1 MSRPALR
8 GRRLPE
14 ERDRRRAARR
24 RAATG
29 WSSTGSHRGRPRP
42 TDCARPGGSIG
53 ARAQLQPA
61 VHAGLDCRTGLARED
76 RVQAKAA
83 LFPTLN
89 VLNQYIYTQGNGTP
103 SGVFVANDGV
113 HIYNE
118 QATVHAELFSFARKA
133 EYQRA
138 LAAEAAARA
147 RQDVAAR
154 GLVATVVQ
162 NYYGL
167 ITAQRHAVNA
177 RRSLEEARTFLD
189 ITQKQERGGEVA
201 RADVIKAQL
210 QFQQRQRELMD
221 AETNILKA
229 KMALGVILFSDLAQ
243 PYSIADDLRADAP
256 LPPMDDVRAMA
267 MSSSPEIGAAEAGLK
282 QSQAGITTAK
292 AAYYPSLVI
301 DYFYG
306 IDANV
311 FDIRGPDDRKNL
323 GSVVQGTVNIPVWN
337 WGATRSKI
345 RQAELQR
352 QQAQYDLTF
361 AQRGLQSS
369 LNSFY
374 LEAQAARSQ
383 LDSLRSSMD
392 LSAESLR
399 LTLLRY
405 QAGEATALE
414 VADVKRRWFRPECLR
429 RRLGPISGR
438 ACRFRDS
445 HRKVLGMTR
454 SCLVPAALAFSLLC
468 GCSKP
473 KEKETEPVLP
483 VQVTPVVSEPI
494 ERVIVAEGV
503 LRALDQS
510 GVMPKISAPV
520 RKFYVNR
527 GDHIK
532 AGQLLATLE
541 NRDLAAAVTDT
552 KGAYDQAAANYRTVP
567 SADGAE
573 RVGESTG

>member
-1 MSRPALR
+1 MRSAIVAVLVAGAWTLVAQQPANQPP
-8 GRRLPE
+8 G
-14 ERDRRRAARR
+14 AAGQ
-24 RAATG
+24 T
-29 WSSTGSHRGRPRP
+29 P
-42 TDCARPGGSIG
+42 PGGAGQTPGG
-53 ARAQLQPA
+53 AAQAVPSGPQLAQAGAAPGQPVALDLAGALERARNYNQQFMQAYLA
-61 VHAGLDCRTGLARED
+61 AGLARED

-103 SGVFVANDGV
+103 SGVFIANDGV

-118 QATVHAELFSFARKA
+118 QAVVHAELFSFARKA
-133 EYQRA
+133 DYQRA
-138 LAAEAAARA
+138 LAAEAVARA

-210 QFQQRQRELMD
+210 QSQQRERELMD

-229 KMALGVILFSDLAQ
+229 KMSLGVILFADLSQ
-243 PYSIADDLRADAP
+243 PYSVADDLRADTA
-256 LPPMDDVRAMA
+256 LPSMDEVRSMA
-267 MSSSPEIGAAEAGLK
+267 LANSPEIRAAEAGLK
-282 QSQAGITTAK
+282 QSEAGIRSAK

-311 FDIRGPDDRKNL
+311 LNTRGPDDRKNL
-323 GSVVQGTVNIPVWN
+323 GSVVQGTVTVPVWN
-337 WGATRSKI
+337 WGATRSKV

-352 QQAQYDLTF
+352 QQAQYDVTF

-369 LNSFY
+369 LSSFY
-374 LEAQAARSQ
+374 LEAQASRSQ
-383 LDSLRSSMD
+383 LESLRSSMD

-414 VADVKRRWFRPECLR
+414 VAD
-429 RRLGPISGR
+429 
-438 ACRFRDS
+438 AQ
-445 HRKVLGMTR
+445 TT
-454 SCLVPAALAFSLLC
+454 LVQARNAYDDGLARYRVALAAF
-468 GCSKP
+468 
-473 KEKETEPVLP
+473 
-483 VQVTPVVSEPI
+483 Q
-494 ERVIVAEGV
+494 
-503 LRALDQS
+503 
-510 GVMPKISAPV
+510 
-520 RKFYVNR
+520 
-527 GDHIK
+527 
-532 AGQLLATLE
+532 TL
-541 NRDLAAAVTDT
+541 
-552 KGAYDQAAANYRTVP
+552 
-567 SADGAE
+567 
-573 RVGESTG
+573 TGRF